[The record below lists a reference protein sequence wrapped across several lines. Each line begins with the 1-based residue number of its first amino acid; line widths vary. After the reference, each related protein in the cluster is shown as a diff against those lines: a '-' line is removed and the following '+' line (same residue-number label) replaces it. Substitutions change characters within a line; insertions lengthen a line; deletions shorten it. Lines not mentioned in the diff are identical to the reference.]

1 MAKNFNQ
8 MNKKLAQAAG
18 NIQPTEDQM
27 KQFAKLANQYGGMS
41 AEKMEMEMN
50 KLIQGFSE
58 KEKKDMVQKLQM
70 LRQMSGLLDN
80 DQRRK
85 VDKFIELLSKS

>member
-1 MAKNFNQ
+1 MRKNLSQ

-27 KQFAKLANQYGGMS
+27 KQFANLANQYGGMS
-41 AEKMEMEMN
+41 PEQMEKEMK
-50 KLIQGFSE
+50 KLAQGFSE
-58 KEKKDMVQKLQM
+58 KEKKDMIQKLHM
-70 LRQMSGLLDN
+70 LKQMSGLLDN

-85 VDKFIELLSKS
+85 VDKFIELLSK